1 MIPQVAAKKGK
12 AHFVLVFGKNGKKTL
27 SQICADVRGLREL
40 SEELRTSPGGKRKVP
55 LQFPSSFYG
64 CPLRYDKKR
73 SRNLRSGILEKDG
86 FYVFRLLKG
95 IRQRAPQKLL
105 GGLKECY
112 TFRYPPRNEHGLC
125 GLRKR
130 NVFEYASF
138 TLLCSTRNPSLWFFG
153 YRLQPK
159 NLHLRGQ

>member
-12 AHFVLVFGKNGKKTL
+12 AHFVLVFGKRAEDPIADLRGCTRIKGTL
-27 SQICADVRGLREL
+27 RRIKDI
-40 SEELRTSPGGKRKVP
+40 PGGKRKVP
-55 LQFPSSFYG
+55 LQFPSPFYG

-86 FYVFRLLKG
+86 FYVLRLLKG